1 MQWINQNLIEN
12 SFFFLLNYI
21 FSFNFSLDMV
31 FLLSLNSFTLCRR
44 DAAAPSN
51 LGYISHLCISIYTY
65 LSVYMHHVYSG
76 DCGGCKEGIQTFGTD
91 DKKGLQAS
99 QCWPWELNQ
108 VLQQAQRVL
117 LSTGSFTPAVP
128 DDSSLG
134 ISQSLWL
141 PCRSL
146 VLLSC
151 ALLPRLMLTELL
163 FGHYQRPVLLF

>member
-1 MQWINQNLIEN
+1 M
-12 SFFFLLNYI
+12 
-21 FSFNFSLDMV
+21 

-44 DAAAPSN
+44 NAAASSN
-51 LGYISHLCISIYTY
+51 LGYILHLCICIYTY
-65 LSVYMHHVYSG
+65 LPVYMHHVYLG

-99 QCWPWELNQ
+99 QCRPWELNQ

-141 PCRSL
+141 PSRHSPCPS
-146 VLLSC
+146 VLCFAASADAHSASIW
-151 ALLPRLMLTELL
+151 ALPETSTFILD
-163 FGHYQRPVLLF
+163 F